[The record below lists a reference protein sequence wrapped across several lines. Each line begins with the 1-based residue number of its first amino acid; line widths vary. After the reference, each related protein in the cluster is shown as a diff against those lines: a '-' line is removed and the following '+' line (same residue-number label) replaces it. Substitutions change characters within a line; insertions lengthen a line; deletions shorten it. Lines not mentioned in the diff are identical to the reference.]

1 MRSMLKKMLQWL
13 GLICAFPF
21 YVLYLLTFKNIFF
34 FVGIGQLLSLIPEKI
49 GSFVRVG
56 YYRMTLESCAA
67 SAYIGF
73 GAYFS
78 KVSVEVGEGVYISA
92 NCLIGSVKL
101 CDNVGL
107 SPGVQ
112 ILSGRHQHSI
122 SEIGKPFLQQKGGVF
137 KKIII
142 GENSWV
148 GQNAIIMANVGKQN
162 MIGAGSVVV
171 KDTGDYEVLVG
182 NPAKV
187 ISKLTH

>member
-1 MRSMLKKMLQWL
+1 LRSLLKKIFQWI
-13 GLICAFPF
+13 GLICALPF
-21 YVLYLLTFKNIFF
+21 YLLYLLSFRNPYF
-34 FVGIGQLLSLIPEKI
+34 FVGIGQLLSLLPEKI

-56 YYRMTLESCAA
+56 YYRMTLEHCAA

-78 KVSVEVGEGVYISA
+78 KVSVEVGEQVYISA
-92 NCLIGSVKL
+92 HCLIGSVKL
-101 CDNVGL
+101 CDHVGL

-122 SEIGKPFLQQKGGVF
+122 SEKGKPFLQQEGGVF
-137 KKIII
+137 KKIVI
-142 GENSWV
+142 GENSWI

-187 ISKLTH
+187 INKLA